1 VRRGQGNDLEKGR
14 EVKKV
19 ILTLFKTV
27 LWLIVWSLPVRAA
40 QEIVTLDTRPGV
52 SMRVLLLT
60 PSASSKG
67 TLVMFPGGDGKDHF
81 TEQKGKVRF
90 SRNFLVRSSNL
101 FVDQGFLV
109 AIVDVP
115 SDQAAGMS
123 PQFRTSKEHTEDIQ
137 KVIHMLGEKR
147 PGTIF
152 LVGTSAGTASVAH
165 LAVTLKADRISGIV
179 LTASIGVSR
188 GSRLS
193 LMNLPL
199 EKITLPVLFVH
210 HREDGCWASTF
221 NHALQLRDRMTGSSR
236 TAFIEILGGDPPRS
250 EPCQAMSPHGFLG
263 KEREVVR
270 AITDWLT
277 GKPAP
282 DKIGP

>member
-1 VRRGQGNDLEKGR
+1 M
-14 EVKKV
+14 KKV
-19 ILTLFKTV
+19 TLTFF
-27 LWLIVWSLPVRAA
+27 LIVSSLVVWPLPVRAG

-52 SMRVLLLT
+52 TLKVLLLT
-60 PSASSKG
+60 PSGSHEG
-67 TLVMFPGGDGKDHF
+67 TLLMFPGGDGKGHF
-81 TEQKGKVRF
+81 TEREGKVRL

-137 KVIHMLGEKR
+137 KVIHMLGEKW
-147 PGTIF
+147 PGAIF
-152 LVGTSAGTASVAH
+152 LVGTSAGTISVAN

-179 LTASIGVSR
+179 LTASIGMTR

-193 LMNLPL
+193 LMNLHL

-210 HREDGCWASTF
+210 HREDGCWASSF
-221 NHALQLRDRMTGSSR
+221 NHALQLRDRMTGSSK
-236 TAFIEILGGDPPRS
+236 TAFIEVLGGDPPRS

-277 GKPAP
+277 GKPVP
-282 DKIGP
+282 EQIGP